1 MTENNNVRHLFE
13 VSWEVCNK
21 VGGINTVIRTKIPS
35 ARKHFGDNYVLIG
48 PDFGN
53 NAEFEETTEDL
64 WPPITEELKKRNLT
78 CRCGRWTVEGHPRV
92 ILVGNV
98 CKYPQS
104 ELLFQLWQDFGV
116 DSIRGS
122 WDYIEPVLYSTAFG
136 EAVAVLYDRMVGEG
150 GKAVAQFH
158 EWMMGAGLLYVKKH
172 VPEVG
177 TVFTTHATV
186 LGRSLCG
193 NRVDIY
199 SDMESFS
206 PREMAAR
213 MNVEAKHSL
222 ESITARECDCF
233 TTVSE
238 ITAKEA
244 AHFLQRAPQVV
255 LPNGINIDAIPDLTV
270 HRQIF
275 DNRRQKLFE
284 FASTFLQRRLDP
296 RRFRVFLIS
305 GRYEFFNKGIDLF
318 LESLGA
324 LNRSLKAQGSADEI
338 VALVS
343 VIGGHYGISAEA
355 QQIMRGQ
362 DVQRA
367 GITRVSTHQLH
378 DPQRDPIW
386 NKCNAEG
393 LLNGP
398 EDPVSVIF
406 MPVYLDG
413 YDGLLNMPY
422 EEVLSSCDLGVFPS
436 YYEPWGY
443 TPLECA
449 AWAVPTVTT
458 NLAGFGLWVKNHF
471 ENGNRGVLI
480 LEYQGKSH
488 DNIVKNLT
496 DHMARVLL
504 WPEEERNGQKK
515 KAREIAEK
523 ANWKYFYPYY
533 LEAYELADHVTAD
546 RRYAYD
552 SSAYGREFAFTG
564 ADTTSPRF
572 RSFTVVPEM
581 PEKLG
586 RLWDLARNLWW
597 SWNPRIRGLFE
608 YMDPKIWSRPE
619 GNPVDLLERASLE
632 DIDGLTRDTAFMDL
646 YEKTVAVFD
655 RFMGKRNGEASDD
668 QVFHEACPVAYFS
681 TEFGLHESM
690 PVYSGGLGILSGD
703 HLKTASDLN
712 IPMVGVGLLYKS
724 GYFFQTLDREGNQ
737 VALYPENDFSRMPVR
752 TVEKNPGEPL
762 KIHVDLPGRKL
773 YAQAWKVDVGRVRLY
788 LLDTTVP
795 ENSKQDQQITSRL
808 YGGDRRLRIE
818 QEIML
823 GIGGVRLLRA
833 LGIRPAV
840 YHLNEGHS
848 AFLLLE
854 RIRWLMKEKGL
865 TYYEAR
871 EVVKAR
877 SVFTTHSPVEAA
889 NERFDEGL
897 IKHYFADYVKDLA
910 ISWDMFWEL
919 GRDVPGENR
928 PFQMTILAF
937 KLSSFANAVSAL
949 HGEVA
954 RKMWK
959 HVWSG
964 FDETETPILSVT
976 NGVHVPSWIAEP
988 MRNLFEERCGIDFQ
1002 GGALDDKALW
1012 ERVAGIPDGA
1022 LWDAHC
1028 RLKEDLTVFLG
1039 KKMAVNYEREGL
1051 SPRLIRR
1058 KIDSLNPEALII
1070 GFGRRFAAYKRAS
1083 LIFNDPDRL
1092 QAILGDE
1099 ERPVQI
1105 LFAGKAHPNDGEGNA
1120 ILKEIYRHTMDER
1133 FIDRVFF
1140 LENYDMH
1147 MARTVVQGVDVWLNN
1162 PLRPQEASGTSGM
1175 KVVMNGGLNF
1185 SILDGWWCEGYDPGT
1200 GWAIGEG
1207 KEYANREAQDLA
1219 DSAEIY
1225 RILEEEIVPKYYER
1239 DGEGLPIHWIKMM
1252 KTSIS
1257 TLSPRF
1263 GTQRMLREYLE
1274 RMYLP
1279 AAKRSRR
1286 LNADAYAGAKALADW
1301 KGKIASRF
1309 STVHILSF
1317 QARGLRGDSLN
1328 FGQVLRVEAA
1338 IALGRLSREEVRAEL
1353 VVAAVDETNRP
1364 VGPEIVPMT
1373 FSGAGSREGVA
1384 RYAGA
1389 YQATRAGRFVY
1400 GIRVLPS
1407 HPDLIR
1413 YQELGLVHWG

>member
-1 MTENNNVRHLFE
+1 MTEKDKSRYLFE

-21 VGGINTVIRTKIPS
+21 VGGINTVIRTKVPS
-35 ARKHFGDNYVLIG
+35 ARKRFGDNYILVG

-53 NAEFEETTEDL
+53 NAEFEETKEDL
-64 WPPITEELKKRNLT
+64 WPGIVEELKKRNLT
-78 CRCGRWTVEGHPRV
+78 CRCGRWVIEGHPRV
-92 ILVGNV
+92 ILVGNIG
-98 CKYPQS
+98 KYPQN

-116 DSIRGS
+116 DSIRGT

-136 EAVAVLYDRMVGEG
+136 EAVAVLYDRLVGEEET
-150 GKAVAQFH
+150 AIAQFH
-158 EWMMGAGLLYVKKH
+158 EWMMGAGLLHVKKH
-172 VPEVG
+172 APEVG

-199 SDMESFS
+199 SAMETIS
-206 PREMAAR
+206 PKEMAAK

-222 ESITARECDCF
+222 ESVTARECDCF

-244 AHFLQRAPQVV
+244 AHFLQRIPQVI
-255 LPNGINIDAIPDLTV
+255 LPNGINIDSIPDMTV

-275 DNRRQKLFE
+275 ENHRKRLFE
-284 FASTFLQRRLDP
+284 FASTFLQRSLDP
-296 RRFRVFLIS
+296 GRCRLFLIS

-324 LNRSLKAQGSADEI
+324 LNRLLKEQGRADEL

-343 VIGGHYGISAEA
+343 VIGGHYGISAET
-355 QQIMRGQ
+355 QQIMKGQ
-362 DVQRA
+362 AVQRS

-393 LLNGP
+393 LLNTP
-398 EDPVSVIF
+398 EDRVSVIF

-422 EEVLSSCDLGVFPS
+422 YDVLSGCDLGVFPS

-449 AWAVPTVTT
+449 ASAVPTVTT

-471 ENGNRGVLI
+471 ENGSQGVLI

-488 DNIVKNLT
+488 DVIVKNLE
-496 DHMARVLL
+496 DHMLRVLE
-504 WPEEERNGQKK
+504 WPEEERTRQKK

-523 ANWKYFYPYY
+523 ADWKDFYLYY
-533 LEAYELADHVTAD
+533 LEAYDLAAHVVSD
-546 RRYAYD
+546 RRYTYD
-552 SSAYGREFAFTG
+552 SSTYGREFAYTG
-564 ADTTSPRF
+564 ADSIWPRF

-597 SWNPRIRGLFE
+597 SWNPQIRKLFE

-619 GNPVDLLERASLE
+619 GNPVDLLDRIDLE
-632 DIDGLTRDTAFMDL
+632 DLDALTKDDAFMDL
-646 YEKTVAVFD
+646 YEKTVACYD
-655 RFMGKRNGEASDD
+655 RFIGKTERSPGKEDILTAES
-668 QVFHEACPVAYFS
+668 PVAYFS
-681 TEFGLHESM
+681 TEFGLHECM

-703 HLKTASDLN
+703 HLKSASDLD

-724 GYFFQTLDREGNQ
+724 GYFLQTLDREGNQ

-752 TVEKNPGEPL
+752 TVEEKPGEPL

-773 YAQAWKVDVGRVRLY
+773 YAQAWKVEVGKVSLY
-788 LLDTTVP
+788 LLDTAVP
-795 ENSKQDQQITSRL
+795 ENSNQDRQITSRL
-808 YGGDRRLRIE
+808 YGADRRLRIE
-818 QEIML
+818 QELML
-823 GIGGVRLLRA
+823 GIGGARLLRA
-833 LGIRPAV
+833 LGIRPAL

-854 RIRWLMKEKGL
+854 RIRWLMKEKKL
-865 TYYEAR
+865 SYYEAR

-897 IKHYFADYVKDLA
+897 IKHYFSDYVKDLD

-937 KLSSFANAVSAL
+937 KLSAFANAVSAL

-954 RKMWK
+954 RTMWK
-959 HVWSG
+959 NVWSG

-988 MRNLFEERCGIDFQ
+988 MRALFEKKCGIDFN
-1002 GGALDDKALW
+1002 GKTLDDPVLW
-1012 ERVAGIPDGA
+1012 EKVAAIPDEM
-1022 LWDAHC
+1022 LWQTHC
-1028 RLKEDLTVFLG
+1028 RLKKGTVEFVR
-1039 KKMAVNYEREGL
+1039 KKMAENYEREGH
-1051 SPRLIRR
+1051 SPRLIKR
-1058 KIDSLNPEALII
+1058 KIDSLNPEALTI
-1070 GFGRRFAAYKRAS
+1070 GFGRRFAAYKRAA
-1083 LIFNDPDRL
+1083 LVFNDPDRL
-1092 QAILGDE
+1092 HRILGDE

-1105 LFAGKAHPNDGEGNA
+1105 LFAGKAHPNDGEGNR
-1120 ILKEIYRHTMDER
+1120 ILKEIYSYTMDER

-1147 MARTVVQGVDVWLNN
+1147 MARSIVQGVDVWLNN

-1175 KVVMNGGLNF
+1175 KVVINGGLNF
-1185 SILDGWWCEGYDPGT
+1185 SILDGWWCEGYDADT

-1207 KEYANREAQDLA
+1207 KEYANRESQDLA

-1225 RILEEEIVPKYYER
+1225 RILEEQIVPRYFNR
-1239 DGEGLPIHWIKMM
+1239 SGEGVPKDWVRMM
-1252 KTSIS
+1252 KASIG
-1257 TLSPRF
+1257 TLVPRF

-1274 RMYLP
+1274 RIYLP
-1279 AAKRSRR
+1279 AANRSRR
-1286 LNADAYAGAKALADW
+1286 LNADHYAGAKALADW
-1301 KGKIASRF
+1301 KAKIASRF

-1317 QARGLRGDSLN
+1317 QAGGFRGDSLN
-1328 FGQVLRVEAA
+1328 FGQEFQVDAS
-1338 IALGRLSREEVRAEL
+1338 IALGRLGREEARVEL
-1353 VVAAVDETNRP
+1353 VVAAVDEANRP
-1364 VGPEIVPMT
+1364 VHPEIVPMNL
-1373 FSGAGSREGVA
+1373 SEEMSREGVA
-1384 RYAGA
+1384 RYTGS
-1389 YQATRAGRFVY
+1389 YRATRAGRFVY